1 MAQIKDLKLT
11 DTLLTADETK
21 SLVCTLESKTCSELA
36 GKMDRNAAFA
46 SVGQLNVSGLTTQ
59 DATALTLRVQC
70 NSSPSNHVAVYYNKL
85 QVSTPDTIEEYTF
98 GDGSSGTDVVRFA
111 DLDGAGGG
119 GEDPT
124 LPAELEKINNEISKL
139 TTGISQLCKADV
151 TLTGEVNS
159 AASNISSLSSR
170 VSALE
175 NGTGGITAGQGLSKS
190 GNTIKLNQRT
200 NHSGFEFSDGA
211 VYINTSCPSH
221 PAADAR
227 LDNVATDNRGKLVA
241 TPAEADRY
249 GTVKMAPEGAFVEAC
264 DTAASGMAVAS
275 FVRCTLEEYYDKA
288 EVDQIVRDANVD
300 LSSYYTKG
308 QVDAKLGERYTK
320 TEVYNKV
327 EVDNKIAGIAPTV
340 DLSDYYTKSDTDA
353 TFATKE
359 DLQKA
364 ATGDVD
370 LTDYYKKSEADEKFI
385 SKDSEWPDHV
395 HDACEVFLEGGQKLV
410 DVLEDKQ
417 DKLTAGDNITI
428 SDEGV
433 ICATGGGGGS
443 IEVDASL
450 SHTSYN
456 PVQNRWLGLRMG
468 ASAGNSVQI
477 GFDAKAG
484 SAINDT
490 IDDGGDDGSQ
500 VAVGKCADG
509 SKWGTAVGYDAR
521 GWDHGVAVG
530 QLAIGSGSGVAIGYY
545 TNGQNKGTAIG
556 ASASAPSNMVAIG
569 YNATAT
575 KDTPIVIGTDEYA
588 KAKITVSS
596 EGILTIGGKAVEGSI
611 VIDSSLSTSSTNP
624 VQNKAVKSALDA
636 KQDKLTAGTNITIGT
651 DGTISATGGGSA
663 SVDTALSSESTNAV
677 QNRWLGR
684 RLGATSC
691 NSVQIGYNAKAG
703 GWSGNA
709 VGGSPWE
716 ADDNA
721 GLQVAVGREAA
732 GTSRGAAV
740 GAYANAST
748 FSAAIGYCA
757 IGVTYGVA
765 VGYEAAGN
773 LCGVAVG
780 YQAKG
785 ASGNVAIGYCAVAD
799 ETKSIAIGSG
809 ADVGGSSSI
818 VIGQCAAGQAESV
831 LIGQNTISS
840 GTNSVTVGAKAG
852 GAYRTVAIGY
862 GAVASVDTPI
872 VIGATKRSSADTVVQ
887 ITVSSAGEMK
897 VGGNA
902 VAMQSALNA
911 LAARVAALEAKH
923 T

>member
-36 GKMDRNAAFA
+36 GKMDRSAAFA
-46 SVGQLNVSGLTTQ
+46 TVGQLNVSGLTAQ

-111 DLDGAGGG
+111 DLDGTGGG
-119 GEDPT
+119 GEDPM

-159 AASNISSLSSR
+159 ATSNISSLSSR

-175 NGTGGITAGQGLSKS
+175 NGSGGITAGQGLAKS
-190 GNTIKLNQRT
+190 GNTIKFNQRA

-288 EVDQIVRDANVD
+288 EVDQIIRGANVD

-340 DLSDYYTKSDTDA
+340 DLSDYYTRSDADA

-359 DLQKA
+359 DLQNA

-395 HDACEVFLEGGQKLV
+395 HDACEVKY
-410 DVLEDKQ
+410 
-417 DKLTAGDNITI
+417 GDEI
-428 SDEGV
+428 
-433 ICATGGGGGS
+433 A
-443 IEVDASL
+443 
-450 SHTSYN
+450 
-456 PVQNRWLGLRMG
+456 LG
-468 ASAGNSVQI
+468 
-477 GFDAKAG
+477 
-484 SAINDT
+484 T
-490 IDDGGDDGSQ
+490 
-500 VAVGKCADG
+500 
-509 SKWGTAVGYDAR
+509 
-521 GWDHGVAVG
+521 
-530 QLAIGSGSGVAIGYY
+530 LAEAPSRAVAIGR
-545 TNGQNKGTAIG
+545 A
-556 ASASAPSNMVAIG
+556 ASAFSDSISIGGSAVSVLGAIAIG
-569 YNATAT
+569 YNAGSSDPSGTVSIGMNAHASDEYPT
-575 KDTPIVIGTDEYA
+575 VIGSTKTGVSTNGVAQDLTPSQIKVS
-588 KAKITVSS
+588 KA
-596 EGILTIGGKAVEGSI
+596 GIMTIGGKQVAMLSDVGSGGGE
-611 VIDSSLSTSSTNP
+611 STTITVDEALDVNSTNP
-624 VQNKAVKSALDA
+624 VQNKWFALRMGA
-636 KQDKLTAGTNITIGT
+636 
-651 DGTISATGGGSA
+651 
-663 SVDTALSSESTNAV
+663 TNA
-677 QNRWLGR
+677 
-684 RLGATSC
+684 
-691 NSVQIGYNAKAG
+691 NSIQIGCGAKAG
-703 GWSGNA
+703 IDSYSWDA
-709 VGGSPWE
+709 VAHG
-716 ADDNA
+716 DN
-721 GLQVAVGREAA
+721 GYQVAVG
-732 GTSRGAAV
+732 V
-740 GAYANAST
+740 GA
-748 FSAAIGYCA
+748 SAYLQ
-757 IGVTYGVA
+757 GVA
-765 VGYEAAGN
+765 VGYSTRAAN
-773 LCGVAVG
+773 
-780 YQAKG
+780 KG
-785 ASGNVAIGYCAVAD
+785 VAIGYNAYGPGCAVA
-799 ETKSIAIGSG
+799 IGHLSMASNCAVAVGNG
-809 ADVGGSSSI
+809 AR
-818 VIGQCAAGQAESV
+818 AECK
-831 LIGQNTISS
+831 N
-840 GTNSVTVGAKAG
+840 
-852 GAYRTVAIGY
+852 TVAIGY
-862 GAVASVDTPI
+862 GVKATESTPI
-872 VIGATKRSSADTVVQ
+872 VIGDDDAFADAKISVSKSGVMTIGSKTVAMVGDPQSGGGSDLSNYYTKSEVDETFVNSDAVFTASGGVGLGQGATAGATGVAIGCSTSAGNGGVAIGMGAQVVSSYHIAIGPNVITSSDYPVVIGYGDDGSDNPPGYPNATIKVSKDGVMMVGSKTVAMVGDTPSGGGGGTVV
-887 ITVSSAGEMK
+887 VDADAKELAGSMTDFRLVDGTGAGLRVRSDACGMK
-897 VGGNA
+897 FTTLTTDGFVGYNKTLIDKDTF
-902 VAMQSALNA
+902 VALVN
-911 LAARVAALEAKH
+911 RVAALEAKH